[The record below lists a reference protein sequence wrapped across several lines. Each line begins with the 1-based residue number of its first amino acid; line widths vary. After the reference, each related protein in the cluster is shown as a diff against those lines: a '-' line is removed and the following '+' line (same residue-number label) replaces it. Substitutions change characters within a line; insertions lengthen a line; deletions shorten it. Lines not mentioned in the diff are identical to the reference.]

1 MKEKLEIKE
10 TIVCEGKNDVQAI
23 KQGVEAN
30 FIITSGFGISKD
42 ILKQIQKAQDT
53 TGVIVLT
60 DPDFMGERIREIL
73 NKKVPGIKNAFISRS
88 EGRDRGDIGVEN
100 ASPESIIRA
109 LKKARCVKPE
119 NEGHKE
125 DSEITEEK
133 ASFDTADIY
142 FYGLTGVKG
151 SDERRERVAEILGL
165 GYCNSKQLVHRMNVY
180 GILREELESAV
191 HMAEKEE
198 QEKENGKG

>member
-1 MKEKLEIKE
+1 MGNKLEIKE

-23 KQGVEAN
+23 RQGVEAN

-88 EGRDRGDIGVEN
+88 EGREKNDIGVEN

-109 LKKARCVKPE
+109 LKKARCIKTE
-119 NEGHKE
+119 NEVEVKRTAAF
-125 DSEITEEK
+125 S
-133 ASFDTADIY
+133 TADIY
-142 FYGLTGVKG
+142 MYGLTGLSG
-151 SDERRERVAEILGL
+151 SDQRRERVTEILGL
-165 GYCNSKQLVHRMNVY
+165 GYCNSKQLMHRMNAY
-180 GILREELESAV
+180 GVTRQELEDAV
-191 HMAEKEE
+191 DLAEKEE
-198 QEKENGKG
+198 QEKDNDKG